1 MATQPLIDRTDV
13 SRLLTL
19 FDRVYKLGVED
30 GYNNSHDEG
39 LCREHIETT
48 NYPGNFGLIRDGF
61 ISDEIDWQLTLQRE
75 AKAMKIYEAVRKM
88 FIRMGAWA
96 RSNFYSCI
104 LPIAQD
110 FYNMGVEDFLANP
123 NADTITTFMEERR
136 IWWGGKRVDT
146 YGYVEKIQGFCGKRM
161 RSEAAALEGLVETR
175 TIKYQRIGEHDLRK
189 RVLKEKWW
197 LRFRRAVAVVNP
209 NRNLICPDR

>member
-19 FDRVYKLGVED
+19 FDRIYKLGVED
-30 GYNNSHDEG
+30 GYRYSHDEG

-75 AKAMKIYEAVRKM
+75 AKAMKIYEAIRKM

-104 LPIAQD
+104 LPIAQE

-175 TIKYQRIGEHDLRK
+175 TSKYQRIGEFDLRK

-197 LRFRRAVAVVNP
+197 LHFRRAVAVVNT
-209 NRNLICPDR
+209 NRN

>member
-1 MATQPLIDRTDV
+1 MATQPLITKPDV
-13 SRLLTL
+13 SRLLRL
-19 FDRVYKLGVED
+19 FDRMYKLGVED
-30 GYNNSHDEG
+30 GYQHSYDEG

-104 LPIAQD
+104 LPVAQD

-123 NADTITTFMEERR
+123 SADTIITFMEDRR
-136 IWWGGKRVDT
+136 VWWGGKRVDT

-175 TIKYQRIGEHDLRK
+175 TSKYQRIGEYDLRK
-189 RVLKEKWW
+189 RVLSEKWW
-197 LRFRRAVAVVNP
+197 LHFRRAVAVVNT
-209 NRNLICPDR
+209 NRD

>member
-1 MATQPLIDRTDV
+1 MAVQPLIERADV
-13 SRLLTL
+13 SRLITL
-19 FDRVYKLGVED
+19 FDRIYKLGVED

-104 LPIAQD
+104 LPIAQE

-146 YGYVEKIQGFCGKRM
+146 YGYVEKIQCFCGKRM

-175 TIKYQRIGEHDLRK
+175 TSKYQRIGEYDLRK

-197 LRFRRAVAVVNP
+197 LHFRRAVAVVNT
-209 NRNLICPDR
+209 NRN

>member
-1 MATQPLIDRTDV
+1 MATQPLIGKPDV

-30 GYNNSHDEG
+30 GYRHSHDEG

-48 NYPGNFGLIRDGF
+48 NYPGNFGMIRDGF

-75 AKAMKIYEAVRKM
+75 AKAMKIYEPIRKM

-110 FYNMGVEDFLANP
+110 FYNMGVENFLANP

-136 IWWGGKRVDT
+136 VWWGGKHVDT

-175 TIKYQRIGEHDLRK
+175 TSKYQRIGEYDLRK

-197 LRFRRAVAVVNP
+197 LHFRRAVAVVNT
-209 NRNLICPDR
+209 NRN

>member
-1 MATQPLIDRTDV
+1 MAKQPLIEAKDV
-13 SRLLTL
+13 SKLITL
-19 FDRVYKLGVED
+19 FDRMYKLGVED
-30 GYNNSHDEG
+30 GYQHSHDEG

-104 LPIAQD
+104 LPVAQD

-136 IWWGGKRVDT
+136 VLWGGKRVDT

-175 TIKYQRIGEHDLRK
+175 TSKYQRIGEDDLRK

-197 LRFRRAVAVVNP
+197 LHFRRAVAVVNT
-209 NRNLICPDR
+209 NRN

>member
-1 MATQPLIDRTDV
+1 MAKQPLIEAKDV
-13 SRLLTL
+13 SKLITL
-19 FDRVYKLGVED
+19 FDRIYKLGVED
-30 GYNNSHDEG
+30 GYQHSHDEG

-104 LPIAQD
+104 LPVAQD

-123 NADTITTFMEERR
+123 NTDTITTFMEERR
-136 IWWGGKRVDT
+136 VLWGGKRVDT

-175 TIKYQRIGEHDLRK
+175 TSKYQRIGEDDLRK

-197 LRFRRAVAVVNP
+197 LHFRRAVAVVNT
-209 NRNLICPDR
+209 NRN

>member
-1 MATQPLIDRTDV
+1 MSSQPLITRPDV

-19 FDRVYKLGVED
+19 FDRIYKLGVED
-30 GYNNSHDEG
+30 GYRYSHDEG

-48 NYPGNFGLIRDGF
+48 GHPGNFGLIRDGF
-61 ISDEIDWQLTLQRE
+61 ISDETDWQLTLLRE
-75 AKAMKIYEAVRKM
+75 AKAMKIYEPVRRM

-96 RSNFYSCI
+96 RSNYYSCI
-104 LPIAQD
+104 LPIAQA

-146 YGYVEKIQGFCGKRM
+146 YGYVEKIQCFCGKRM

-175 TIKYQRIGEHDLRK
+175 TSKYQRIGECDLRK
-189 RVLKEKWW
+189 RVLKGKWW
-197 LRFRRAVAVVNP
+197 LRFREAVAVVNT
-209 NRNLICPDR
+209 NKD

>member
-1 MATQPLIDRTDV
+1 MAAQPLIDRTDV

-30 GYNNSHDEG
+30 GYRHSHDEG

-75 AKAMKIYEAVRKM
+75 AKVMKIYEPIRKM

-123 NADTITTFMEERR
+123 NADTITTFMEDRR
-136 IWWGGKRVDT
+136 VWWGGKRVDT

-175 TIKYQRIGEHDLRK
+175 ASKYQRIGEYDLRK

-197 LRFRRAVAVVNP
+197 LHFRSAVAVVNT
-209 NRNLICPDR
+209 NRN

>member
-1 MATQPLIDRTDV
+1 MAQPLIDRNDI
-13 SRLLTL
+13 SRLITL
-19 FDRVYKLGVED
+19 YDRVYKLGVED

-96 RSNFYSCI
+96 RSNYYSCI
-104 LPIAQD
+104 LPIAQE

-123 NADTITTFMEERR
+123 NADIITTFMEERR
-136 IWWGGKRVDT
+136 VWWGGKRVDT

-175 TIKYQRIGEHDLRK
+175 TSKYQRIGEYDLRK
-189 RVLKEKWW
+189 RVLREKWW
-197 LRFRRAVAVVNP
+197 LHFRRAVAVVNT
-209 NRNLICPDR
+209 NKD

>member
-19 FDRVYKLGVED
+19 FDRIYKLGVED
-30 GYNNSHDEG
+30 GYQHSHDEG

-75 AKAMKIYEAVRKM
+75 AKVMKIYEPIRKM

-104 LPIAQD
+104 LPVAQD
-110 FYNMGVEDFLANP
+110 FYNMGVKDFLANP

-175 TIKYQRIGEHDLRK
+175 TSKYQRIGEHDLRK

-197 LRFRRAVAVVNP
+197 LYFRRAASIVNP
-209 NRNLICPDR
+209 SRNG

>member
-1 MATQPLIDRTDV
+1 MATQPLIEAKDV
-13 SRLLTL
+13 SKLITL
-19 FDRVYKLGVED
+19 FDRMYKLGVED
-30 GYNNSHDEG
+30 GYQHSHDEG

-104 LPIAQD
+104 LPVAQD

-136 IWWGGKRVDT
+136 VLWGGKRVDT

-175 TIKYQRIGEHDLRK
+175 TSKYQRIGEDDLRK

-197 LRFRRAVAVVNP
+197 LHFRRAVAVVNT
-209 NRNLICPDR
+209 NRN

>member
-1 MATQPLIDRTDV
+1 MAKQPLIEAKDV
-13 SRLLTL
+13 SKLITL
-19 FDRVYKLGVED
+19 FDRMYKLGVED
-30 GYNNSHDEG
+30 GYQHSHDEG

-75 AKAMKIYEAVRKM
+75 AKAIKIYEAVRKM

-104 LPIAQD
+104 LPVAQD

-136 IWWGGKRVDT
+136 VWWGGKRVDT

-175 TIKYQRIGEHDLRK
+175 TSKYQRIGEDDLRK

-197 LRFRRAVAVVNP
+197 LRFRRAVAVVNT
-209 NRNLICPDR
+209 NKN

>member
-1 MATQPLIDRTDV
+1 MATQPLIEAKDV
-13 SRLLTL
+13 SKLITL

-39 LCREHIETT
+39 LCRGHIETT

-96 RSNFYSCI
+96 RSNYYSCI

-175 TIKYQRIGEHDLRK
+175 TSKYQRIGEYDLRK

-197 LRFRRAVAVVNP
+197 LHFRRAVAVVNT
-209 NRNLICPDR
+209 NRN

>member
-104 LPIAQD
+104 LPIAQE

-146 YGYVEKIQGFCGKRM
+146 
-161 RSEAAALEGLVETR
+161 
-175 TIKYQRIGEHDLRK
+175 
-189 RVLKEKWW
+189 
-197 LRFRRAVAVVNP
+197 
-209 NRNLICPDR
+209 

>member
-1 MATQPLIDRTDV
+1 MATQPLIEAKDV
-13 SRLLTL
+13 SKLITL

-96 RSNFYSCI
+96 RSNYYSCI
-104 LPIAQD
+104 LPIAQE

-161 RSEAAALEGLVETR
+161 RSEAAALDGLVGTR
-175 TIKYQRIGEHDLRK
+175 TSKYQRIGEYDLRK

-197 LRFRRAVAVVNP
+197 LRFRRAVAVVNT
-209 NRNLICPDR
+209 NRN

>member
-96 RSNFYSCI
+96 RSNYYSCI
-104 LPIAQD
+104 LPIAQE

-123 NADTITTFMEERR
+123 NADIITTFMEERR
-136 IWWGGKRVDT
+136 VWWGGKRVDT

-175 TIKYQRIGEHDLRK
+175 TSKYQRIGEYDLRK
-189 RVLKEKWW
+189 RVLREKWW
-197 LRFRRAVAVVNP
+197 LHFRRAVAVVNT
-209 NRNLICPDR
+209 NKD

>member
-1 MATQPLIDRTDV
+1 MATQPLIEAKDV
-13 SRLLTL
+13 SKLITL

-30 GYNNSHDEG
+30 GYRYSHDEG

-104 LPIAQD
+104 LPIAQE

-175 TIKYQRIGEHDLRK
+175 TSKYQRIGEYDLRK

-197 LRFRRAVAVVNP
+197 LHFRRAVAVVNT
-209 NRNLICPDR
+209 NRN

>member
-19 FDRVYKLGVED
+19 FDRIYKLGVED

-48 NYPGNFGLIRDGF
+48 NIPGNFGLIRDGF

-75 AKAMKIYEAVRKM
+75 AKVMKIYEPIRKM

-110 FYNMGVEDFLANP
+110 FYNMGVEDYLANP
-123 NADTITTFMEERR
+123 GADTIATFMGERR
-136 IWWGGKRVDT
+136 VWWGGKRVDT

-161 RSEAAALEGLVETR
+161 RSEAAALEELVETR
-175 TIKYQRIGEHDLRK
+175 TSKYQRIGEHDLRK
-189 RVLKEKWW
+189 RVLKDKWW

-209 NRNLICPDR
+209 PSNI

>member
-1 MATQPLIDRTDV
+1 MATQPLIERADV
-13 SRLLTL
+13 SRLITL
-19 FDRVYKLGVED
+19 FDRIYKLGVED
-30 GYNNSHDEG
+30 GYRYSHDEG

-104 LPIAQD
+104 LPIAQE

-146 YGYVEKIQGFCGKRM
+146 YGYVEKIQCFCGKRM

-175 TIKYQRIGEHDLRK
+175 TSKYQRIGEHDLRK
-189 RVLKEKWW
+189 RVLKENGGCTS
-197 LRFRRAVAVVNP
+197 AEP
-209 NRNLICPDR
+209 

>member
-30 GYNNSHDEG
+30 GYRHSHDEG

-48 NYPGNFGLIRDGF
+48 NYPGNFGLIRDSF
-61 ISDEIDWQLTLQRE
+61 ISDAVEWELTLKGQ
-75 AKAMKIYEAVRKM
+75 AHIMKIYNPIRKM
-88 FIRMGAWA
+88 FNRMGAWA
-96 RSNFYSCI
+96 VCNYFSCI

-123 NADTITTFMEERR
+123 SADTITTFMEERR

-175 TIKYQRIGEHDLRK
+175 TSKYQRIGEHDLRK
-189 RVLKEKWW
+189 RVLKYKWW
-197 LRFRRAVAVVNP
+197 LHFRRAVAVVNA
-209 NRNLICPDR
+209 NRN

>member
-13 SRLLTL
+13 SRLITL

-30 GYNNSHDEG
+30 GYRHSHDEG

-75 AKAMKIYEAVRKM
+75 AKVMKIYEPIRKM
-88 FIRMGAWA
+88 LIRMGAWA

-110 FYNMGVEDFLANP
+110 FYNMGVEDFLADP

-136 IWWGGKRVDT
+136 IWWGGKRIPMAMWRRYKASAVNVCAVRQRRWRDLWKLGRASISASASMICAS
-146 YGYVEKIQGFCGKRM
+146 GY
-161 RSEAAALEGLVETR
+161 
-175 TIKYQRIGEHDLRK
+175 
-189 RVLKEKWW
+189 
-197 LRFRRAVAVVNP
+197 
-209 NRNLICPDR
+209 

>member
-1 MATQPLIDRTDV
+1 MSSQPLITKPDV

-30 GYNNSHDEG
+30 GYRHSHDEG

-75 AKAMKIYEAVRKM
+75 AKAMKIYEPIRKM

-123 NADTITTFMEERR
+123 NADTITTFMGERR

-161 RSEAAALEGLVETR
+161 RSEASALEGLVETR
-175 TIKYQRIGEHDLRK
+175 TSKYQRIGEHDLRK
-189 RVLKEKWW
+189 RVLKDKWW
-197 LRFRRAVAVVNP
+197 LRFRRAVAVVNT
-209 NRNLICPDR
+209 NKD

>member
-1 MATQPLIDRTDV
+1 MATQPLIERTDV

-96 RSNFYSCI
+96 RSNYYSCI

-146 YGYVEKIQGFCGKRM
+146 YGYVEKIQCFCGKRM

-175 TIKYQRIGEHDLRK
+175 TSKYQRIGEYDLRK

-197 LRFRRAVAVVNP
+197 LHFRRAVAVVNT
-209 NRNLICPDR
+209 NKD

>member
-1 MATQPLIDRTDV
+1 MATQPLIEAKDV
-13 SRLLTL
+13 SKLITL

-30 GYNNSHDEG
+30 GYRYSHDEG

-75 AKAMKIYEAVRKM
+75 AKAMKIYEAIRKM

-96 RSNFYSCI
+96 RSNYYSCI

-136 IWWGGKRVDT
+136 VWWGGKRVDT

-161 RSEAAALEGLVETR
+161 RSEAAALDGLVGTR
-175 TIKYQRIGEHDLRK
+175 TSKYQRIGEYDLRK

-197 LRFRRAVAVVNP
+197 LHFRRAVAVVNT
-209 NRNLICPDR
+209 NKN

>member
-1 MATQPLIDRTDV
+1 
-13 SRLLTL
+13 
-19 FDRVYKLGVED
+19 
-30 GYNNSHDEG
+30 
-39 LCREHIETT
+39 
-48 NYPGNFGLIRDGF
+48 
-61 ISDEIDWQLTLQRE
+61 
-75 AKAMKIYEAVRKM
+75 MKIYEPIRKM

-175 TIKYQRIGEHDLRK
+175 TSKYQRIGEYDLRK

-197 LRFRRAVAVVNP
+197 LHFRRAVAVVNT
-209 NRNLICPDR
+209 NKD

>member
-1 MATQPLIDRTDV
+1 MATQPIIEPKDV
-13 SRLLTL
+13 SKLLTL
-19 FDRVYKLGVED
+19 FDRIYKLGVED

-48 NYPGNFGLIRDGF
+48 NIPGNFGLIRDGF

-75 AKAMKIYEAVRKM
+75 AKVMKIYEPIRKM

-110 FYNMGVEDFLANP
+110 FYNMGVEDYLANP
-123 NADTITTFMEERR
+123 GADTIATFMGERR
-136 IWWGGKRVDT
+136 VWWGGKRVDT

-161 RSEAAALEGLVETR
+161 RSEAAALEELVETR
-175 TIKYQRIGEHDLRK
+175 TSKYQRIGEHDLRK
-189 RVLKEKWW
+189 RVLKDKWW
-197 LRFRRAVAVVNP
+197 IRFRRAVAVVNP
-209 NRNLICPDR
+209 PRNV

>member
-1 MATQPLIDRTDV
+1 MATQPLIEAKDV
-13 SRLLTL
+13 SKLITL

-75 AKAMKIYEAVRKM
+75 AKAMKIYEPIRKM

-96 RSNFYSCI
+96 RSNYYSCI

-175 TIKYQRIGEHDLRK
+175 TSKYQRIGEHDLRK

-197 LRFRRAVAVVNP
+197 LHFRRAVAVVNT
-209 NRNLICPDR
+209 NRN

>member
-75 AKAMKIYEAVRKM
+75 AKVMKIYEPIRKM

-96 RSNFYSCI
+96 RSNYYSCI

-110 FYNMGVEDFLANP
+110 FYNMGVEDFLSNP

-146 YGYVEKIQGFCGKRM
+146 YGYVEKIQSFCGKRM

-175 TIKYQRIGEHDLRK
+175 TSKYQRIGEHDLRK

-197 LRFRRAVAVVNP
+197 LRFRRAVAVVNT
-209 NRNLICPDR
+209 NKD